1 MAIGADPNL
10 RSTQPT
16 PLARPKGPA
25 TPQKGSPYRP
35 FAVNDNAVADYQNNQ
50 RAAGVG
56 TGRAALSATD
66 RAGVSRG
73 RGQQYMAN
81 MAEAAANSEANAS
94 ADKAGMSA
102 GIANANAQRSYDNTL
117 TNERITNAGLLEGLR
132 NTSAMER
139 LSGRDRAMNI
149 QEAIRRGQFGLDQQQ
164 LDYSPLIGNLFQ

>member
-1 MAIGADPNL
+1 MAIGFDPNL
-10 RSTQPT
+10 RSTQPS
-16 PLARPKGPA
+16 PLVKPKGPA
-25 TPQKGSPYRP
+25 APQKGSPYRP
-35 FAVNDNAVADYQNNQ
+35 FAINDNAVADYQNNQ

-56 TGRAALSATD
+56 AGRAALSATD

-73 RGQQYMAN
+73 RGQQYVAN
-81 MAEAAANSEANAS
+81 MAEAAATSEATAS

-117 TNERITNAGLLEGLR
+117 ASERLTNSGLLEGLR

-139 LSGRDRAMNI
+139 LSARDRAMNI